1 MPMHPLHA
9 ALVAAAHGDF
19 PPTDGLVDV
28 HMPVDGGLHV
38 VHEFTGHA
46 VVLTDRDPDELRAL
60 DVDGFGAVAQPEV
73 LLWLAGPD
81 GLVGSHDAVLVARG
95 RGASSDVL
103 RERADLVT
111 HPRVQRSRH
120 YRQDVRVYGDDRGLV
135 TLGHG
140 LVGRLEIS
148 VELLDATPGAGAGGE
163 LIVAGLDLAPAGELV
178 WAQVA
183 PGNAA
188 SLRAFLRCGFTPIGA
203 ETLIEPRHARTGVA
217 RELGVL

>member
-19 PPTDGLVDV
+19 PPIDGLVDV
-28 HMPVDGGLHV
+28 VAPMQEGMPV
-38 VHEFTGHA
+38 VHEFTGPA
-46 VVLTDRDPDELRAL
+46 VVLTDRDPAGLRAL
-60 DVDGFGAVAQPEV
+60 GIDGFGAVVQPEV
-73 LLWLAGPD
+73 LRWLAGPN

-95 RGASSDVL
+95 RGVSSGVPP
-103 RERADLVT
+103 ERTDLFD

-120 YRQDVRVYGDDRGLV
+120 YRPDVRVFGDDRGLI

-140 LVGRLEIS
+140 LVGRLELS
-148 VELLDATPGAGAGGE
+148 VELLTAPAGVGVGGE
-163 LIVAGLDLAPAGELV
+163 LIAAGLDLAPAGELV

-188 SLRAFLRCGFTPIGA
+188 SLRAFLRSGFIPIGA
-203 ETLIEPRHARTGVA
+203 ETLIEPEVTSGPGPDVTLAP
-217 RELGVL
+217 